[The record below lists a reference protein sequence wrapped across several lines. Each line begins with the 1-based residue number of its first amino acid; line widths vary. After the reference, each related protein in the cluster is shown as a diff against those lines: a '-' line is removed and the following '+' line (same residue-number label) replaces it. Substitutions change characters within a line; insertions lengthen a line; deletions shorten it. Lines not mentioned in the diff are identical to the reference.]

1 MHDCLFENQQSLED
15 EDLLECGVLA
25 DLDIHRVVRDMRGG
39 RYLNRIRE
47 DFLSGA
53 WSGVNG
59 TPTFFINGVRHDG
72 AWDLETLTA
81 AILRAAGER

>member
-1 MHDCLFENQQSLED
+1 
-15 EDLLECGVLA
+15 LECGVLA
-25 DLDIHRVVRDMRGG
+25 DLDIHRIARDIREG

-53 WSGVNG
+53 RSGVNG

-72 AWDLETLTA
+72 SWDLASLITA
-81 AILRAAGER
+81 IEEVAEERRR